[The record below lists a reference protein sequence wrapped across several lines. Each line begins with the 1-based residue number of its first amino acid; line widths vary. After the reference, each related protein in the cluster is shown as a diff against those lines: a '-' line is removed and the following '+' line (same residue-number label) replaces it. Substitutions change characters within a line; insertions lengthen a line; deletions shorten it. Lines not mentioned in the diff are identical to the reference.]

1 MTPEYLVLGIVLLL
15 MGAIQI
21 WLRHGPGAR
30 AATSDGDGAGEGTGK
45 PAYSRDGR
53 IRSGRAWD
61 AWTAILGFLGV
72 ALGIALVVL
81 GALGK

>member
-1 MTPEYLVLGIVLLL
+1 LGD
-15 MGAIQI
+15 
-21 WLRHGPGAR
+21 
-30 AATSDGDGAGEGTGK
+30 DGSAAGESGAPAESRLDT
-45 PAYSRDGR
+45 PAYSRSGR
-53 IRSGRAWD
+53 IRSGRTWE